1 MTLIAKLCAEV
12 DPFTQDPYSHRAGG
26 PSWWWEE
33 SWQDGWPSGRYGGQG
48 VDSFWIPC
56 PGKVS
61 VYDGGG
67 STDLQATKKTGV
79 LVRAGCPGTRL
90 MKMPPTHISSQN
102 SYGPNTYLCAL
113 QRLSLPQDSDIN
125 DFIFG
130 LLNRKGQGKKVQVG
144 DFHQDPRHQ
153 DLPSAPCHG
162 PVGRIPLQKHFYIM
176 NYRYF
181 LATYPPG
188 KEPPTCFFLWPP
200 CWRTDK

>member
-130 LLNRKGQGKKVQVG
+130 LLNRKGKVRKYRSVT
-144 DFHQDPRHQ
+144 
-153 DLPSAPCHG
+153 ST
-162 PVGRIPLQKHFYIM
+162 RILDIRISHLLHAMAQWAESLSKNTF
-176 NYRYF
+176 
-181 LATYPPG
+181 T
-188 KEPPTCFFLWPP
+188 LWIID
-200 CWRTDK
+200 TS